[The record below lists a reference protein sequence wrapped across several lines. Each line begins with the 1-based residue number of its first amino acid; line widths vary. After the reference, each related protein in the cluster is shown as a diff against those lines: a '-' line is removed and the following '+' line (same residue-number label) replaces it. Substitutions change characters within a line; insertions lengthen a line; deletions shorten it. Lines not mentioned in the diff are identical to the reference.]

1 MERQRSAAMFCCCA
15 VVWLSV
21 LGWNLT
27 AFFFFFFKSWLCLY
41 IHWQLN
47 CQSPCHGFMT
57 WTMSLRLLFPLD
69 SSQMQ
74 LPILLSPLMALGGCW
89 HPHSGWAP
97 SGLSEVAVC
106 TQCSLPALPHHI
118 PMITTLKLFHPLLVP
133 PAAACPSWQQP
144 ACKQHLETAAA
155 YTAQKKW

>member
-1 MERQRSAAMFCCCA
+1 MERQRSAAMFCCC
-15 VVWLSV
+15 VMVWLSV

-27 AFFFFFFKSWLCLY
+27 AFFFFFLNPDYVFTSTDSSTASLLVMVLWHGLCL
-41 IHWQLN
+41 LG
-47 CQSPCHGFMT
+47 CS
-57 WTMSLRLLFPLD
+57 SLW
-69 SSQMQ
+69 SQMQ